1 MNSCHSMEIF
11 IKIGNLIKFSQTAFK
26 TGLLKLKT
34 TSVWLNFRVKV
45 LIKNFNCGGWSTSQ
59 RIKHLFKLS
68 VTNFKHHCL
77 PCCVWGLEVSFSL
90 FFKIY
95 YYICT
100 THNIFCNIF
109 KNVFPMLIFL
119 IFSSLEG
126 HDYWTDLDVFL
137 TTLEDI
143 CL

>member
-1 MNSCHSMEIF
+1 MNSCHSMDIL

-26 TGLLKLKT
+26 TGLLKLKI
-34 TSVWLNFRVKV
+34 TSNWLNLWIKV

-59 RIKHLFKLS
+59 RVKHLVKLS
-68 VTNFKHHCL
+68 VTNFKHHRL
-77 PCCVWGLEVSFSL
+77 PSCVWGLEV
-90 FFKIY
+90 FFYLLLKIY
-95 YYICT
+95 YYICRA
-100 THNIFCNIF
+100 HNVFCCIF
-109 KNVFPMLIFL
+109 KNLFLMLIFL

-126 HDYWTDLDVFL
+126 HGCWTDMDVFL